1 MGCGK
6 SSVGRR
12 LSSLLSCSWADVD
25 HVIEAETGRSVS
37 ELFQQEGEVAFRERE
52 SATLARIIAEKK
64 RIISLGGGT
73 PTIAA
78 CRELIRKK
86 TVCIW
91 LKASP
96 ETLTEHMQHSWRKR
110 PLLKD
115 MPDPEQEPEAWKEA
129 MMERI
134 SSLLKKREPDY
145 AAIARFTVDINGMGT
160 DEVVAAIIRLLN
172 ESL

>member
-6 SSVGRR
+6 SSVGRK
-12 LSSLLSCSWADVD
+12 LSSLLSCSWGDVD
-25 HVIEAETGRSVS
+25 HEIEAESGRTVS
-37 ELFQQEGEVAFRERE
+37 ELFAEEGEAAFRERE
-52 SATLARIIAEKK
+52 TAALARLIAEKT

-78 CRELIRKK
+78 CQELIREK
-86 TVCIW
+86 TTCIW

-96 ETLTEHMQHSWRKR
+96 ETLTEHMRRSWRKR

-115 MPDPEQEPEAWKEA
+115 MPDPETAAEAWKAA
-129 MMERI
+129 MVERI
-134 SSLLKKREPDY
+134 SELLKKRESDY
-145 AAIARFTVDINGMGT
+145 AAVARFTLDINGLGT

-172 ESL
+172 EKL